1 MNTTFIF
8 FFGAIV
14 ALILAGVEYYRAKQV
29 ERYIT
34 EELTDK
40 AESLDKTKASLDA
53 YREELLNKE
62 VRLNMDSATPVRAT
76 YFTSES
82 DLMKYSDDKKLAKAI
97 KKALCIQLADSMM
110 KIAEPRKVKLEDGR
124 EMYALHFRVKE
135 EA

>member
-1 MNTTFIF
+1 MNATFIF
-8 FFGAIV
+8 LFGAIV

-40 AESLDKTKASLDA
+40 SESLDKTKSSLDA

-62 VRLNMDSATPVRAT
+62 ARLNMDSATPVRAT

-110 KIAEPRKVKLEDGR
+110 KIAEPHKVKLEDGR

-135 EA
+135 EE

>member
-1 MNTTFIF
+1 MNATFIF
-8 FFGAIV
+8 LFGAIV

-34 EELTDK
+34 DELTDK

-62 VRLNMDSATPVRAT
+62 ARLNMDSATPVRAT

-82 DLMKYSDDKKLAKAI
+82 DLMKYSDDKKLAKAV

-110 KIAEPRKVKLEDGR
+110 KIAEPRKVRLEDGR

-135 EA
+135 EE

>member
-1 MNTTFIF
+1 MNATIIIL
-8 FFGAIV
+8 FGAIV
-14 ALILAGVEYYRAKQV
+14 ALIFAGVEYYRAKQV

-40 AESLDKTKASLDA
+40 AESLDKTKSSLDA

-62 VRLNMDSATPVRAT
+62 ARLNMDSATPVRAT

>member
-1 MNTTFIF
+1 MNATFIF
-8 FFGAIV
+8 LFGAIV

-34 EELTDK
+34 DELTDK

-62 VRLNMDSATPVRAT
+62 ARLNMDSATPVRAT

>member
-1 MNTTFIF
+1 MNATFIF
-8 FFGAIV
+8 LFGAIV

-62 VRLNMDSATPVRAT
+62 ARLNMDSATPVRAT

-110 KIAEPRKVKLEDGR
+110 KIAEPHKVKLEDGR

-135 EA
+135 EE

>member
-14 ALILAGVEYYRAKQV
+14 ALILACVEYYRTKQV

-34 EELTDK
+34 EELADK

-62 VRLNMDSATPVRAT
+62 ARLNMDSATPVRAT

-82 DLMKYSDDKKLAKAI
+82 DLLKYSDDKRLTKAI

>member
-1 MNTTFIF
+1 MNATFIF
-8 FFGAIV
+8 LFGAIV

-40 AESLDKTKASLDA
+40 AESIDKTKASLDA

-62 VRLNMDSATPVRAT
+62 ARLNMDSATPVRAT

>member
-1 MNTTFIF
+1 MNATIIIL
-8 FFGAIV
+8 FGAIV

-40 AESLDKTKASLDA
+40 AESLDKTKSSLDA

-62 VRLNMDSATPVRAT
+62 ARLNMDSATPVRAT

-82 DLMKYSDDKKLAKAI
+82 DLLKYSDDKKLAKAI

-110 KIAEPRKVKLEDGR
+110 KIAEPRKVKLDDGR
-124 EMYALHFRVKE
+124 EMYALHFRVKDE
-135 EA
+135 E

>member
-1 MNTTFIF
+1 MNATIIIL
-8 FFGAIV
+8 FGAIV

-40 AESLDKTKASLDA
+40 AESLDKTKSSLDA

-62 VRLNMDSATPVRAT
+62 ARLNMDSATPVRAT

-82 DLMKYSDDKKLAKAI
+82 DLMKYSDGKKLAKAI

>member
-1 MNTTFIF
+1 MNATFIF
-8 FFGAIV
+8 LFGAIV

-34 EELTDK
+34 DELTDK

-62 VRLNMDSATPVRAT
+62 ARLNMDSATPVRAT

-82 DLMKYSDDKKLAKAI
+82 DLMKYYDDKKLAKAI

>member
-1 MNTTFIF
+1 MNATFIF
-8 FFGAIV
+8 LFGAIV

-34 EELTDK
+34 DELTDK
-40 AESLDKTKASLDA
+40 AESLDKTKASLDD

-62 VRLNMDSATPVRAT
+62 ARLNMDSATPVRAT

-135 EA
+135 EE